1 MNNSNVP
8 VRQKLANVLLAT
20 DFSDSAR
27 PAVGYA
33 ATIAIHYG
41 GKVYVTHVVPPEA
54 YLFAPPGTIPDVDE
68 GLKRRTEQ
76 QMKVLL
82 NSQPLHAVPH
92 EGLLKYGEIWDA
104 LAEVVDHQQIDLI
117 VAGTR
122 GRRGLKKLIMGSV
135 AEEILRLSTVP
146 VLTVRPDAAQTS
158 PHQFRTLL
166 YPTDFSAA
174 SFGAMSCALS
184 FGQEFQSKVIFLHV
198 APSLISEGRSQ
209 MAESFVEQL
218 RQIIPPET
226 SVWCEQKPLVEFG
239 DPAEV
244 ILEVA
249 NEYKVD
255 LIVMGVRGGG
265 SLTRASTHIGSTAY
279 RVISEART
287 PVMSVRQTA

>member
-1 MNNSNVP
+1 MNNPNVP
-8 VRQKLANVLLAT
+8 VRLKLENVLLAT

-27 PAVGYA
+27 AAVGYA

-54 YLFAPPGTIPDVDE
+54 YLFAPPGTIPDVEE
-68 GLKRRTEQ
+68 GLKRWTEQ
-76 QMKVLL
+76 QMKALL
-82 NSQPLHAVPH
+82 TSQLLHAVPH
-92 EGLLKYGEIWDA
+92 EGLLKYGEIWGA
-104 LAEVVDHQQIDLI
+104 LAEVVEQQHIHLI

-135 AEEILRLSTVP
+135 AEEIFRLSTVP

-174 SFGAMSCALS
+174 SIGALPYALS
-184 FGQEFQSKVIFLHV
+184 FGQEFQSRVIFLHV
-198 APSLISEGRSQ
+198 APSSISEGRSR
-209 MAESFVEQL
+209 MTESFIEQF

-226 SVWCEQKPLVEFG
+226 SAWCDQKSLVEFG

-249 NEYKVD
+249 NEQKVD
-255 LIVMGVRGGG
+255 LIVMGVRGTG

-279 RVISEART
+279 RVVSDARA